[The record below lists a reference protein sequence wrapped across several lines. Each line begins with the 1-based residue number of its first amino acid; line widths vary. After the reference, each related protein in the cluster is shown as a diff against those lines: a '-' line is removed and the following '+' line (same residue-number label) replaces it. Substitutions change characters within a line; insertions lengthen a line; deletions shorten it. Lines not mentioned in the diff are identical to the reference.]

1 MNPKAKSSLLNK
13 TYLKL
18 SLDLDFVLIAITAS
32 LKDYVLCHK
41 INTNLSF
48 NFEKIADH
56 EVYFKI
62 NEPALAFSKYYFY
75 IEQGE
80 NEYFIVNNRN
90 SEGFLI
96 PEMNRVDYFLIIH
109 NYLDQEDLN
118 YILRGLNKLPDIQ
131 VAAQVDPYRLKSRE
145 NLVM

>member
-1 MNPKAKSSLLNK
+1 LNK

-41 INTNLSF
+41 INTNLG
-48 NFEKIADH
+48 FEFSKIDDH
-56 EVYFKI
+56 EVYF
-62 NEPALAFSKYYFY
+62 NTDEEPLAFSKYYFFV
-75 IEQGE
+75 EEGE
-80 NEYFIVNNRN
+80 LEYYLVSNRN

-96 PEMNRVDYFLIIH
+96 PEMNKVDFFIVIH
-109 NYLDQEDLN
+109 QFIDKEDLN
-118 YILRGLNKLPDIQ
+118 LTLSRLNKMPDIQ
-131 VAAQVDPYRLKSRE
+131 VAAQIDVRKLKSKE

>member
-1 MNPKAKSSLLNK
+1 MNK

-41 INTNLSF
+41 INTNL
-48 NFEKIADH
+48 NFEFSKIDDH
-56 EVYFKI
+56 EVYF
-62 NEPALAFSKYYFY
+62 NTDEPPLGFSKYYFF
-75 IEQGE
+75 IEEGE
-80 NEYFIVNNRN
+80 QEYFLVSNRN

-96 PEMNRVDYFLIIH
+96 PEMNKVDFFMIIH
-109 NYLDQEDLN
+109 QFIDKEDLN
-118 YILRGLNKLPDIQ
+118 FVIGNLNKMPDIQ
-131 VAAQVDPYRLKSRE
+131 VAAQIDVKKLKSKE

>member
-1 MNPKAKSSLLNK
+1 MLSVLNK

-18 SLDLDFVLIAITAS
+18 FLDLDFVLIAITAP

-41 INTNLSF
+41 INNCLYY

-56 EVYFKI
+56 EVFFNI
-62 NEPALAFSKYYFY
+62 DEAALAFSKYHYFR
-75 IEQGE
+75 EQGE
-80 NEYFIVNNRN
+80 NECFIVNNRN

-96 PEMNRVDYFLIIH
+96 PEMNKVDYFLVIH
-109 NYLDQEDLN
+109 QYLDAEDLK
-118 YILRGLNKLPDIQ
+118 YILRQLNNVPDIQ
-131 VAAQVDPYRLKSRE
+131 IAVQVDPRKLKSKE